1 MVVLPVIAAFA
12 SAGAAVTA
20 AGGIAAAMG
29 TVSGFLSIAG
39 AALTTIGAV
48 TGKKD
53 LMKIGGFM
61 SLGGGIGTAVN
72 AASAGAGAANGAQEA
87 FRASELAS
95 QAGAGAQAA
104 AAPLAE
110 AAGAISPELAR
121 SAVTDFGDQIAP
133 SLYERGGDIARNN
146 GMNAAMESGF
156 AAPGVS
162 APSVAAPGFAAPELA
177 NPALATPGV
186 QSAAGRIAEGAQTMD
201 SSQLSK
207 YLRTGYEALKP
218 IANGAMDFAS
228 KNKELMAMG
237 GNVLNSMY
245 GPEAELNNMRRSSYD
260 RQNSIYDRQMR
271 NRNSPVKLNFGGT

>member
-1 MVVLPVIAAFA
+1 MAFA

-95 QAGAGAQAA
+95 QAGAGAGAQAA

-110 AAGAISPELAR
+110 AATSAISPELAR

-133 SLYERGGDIARNN
+133 SLYERGGDIVRNN

-162 APSVAAPGFAAPELA
+162 APGVAAPGFAAPEIA
-177 NPALATPGV
+177 SPVLATPGV
-186 QSAAGRIAEGAQTMD
+186 QPAAGKIGAGAMTMD

-207 YLRTGYEALKP
+207 YLNAGYEALKP
-218 IANGAMDFAS
+218 IANGAMEFAS
-228 KNKELMAMG
+228 KNKELVSTGLSA
-237 GNVLNSMY
+237 LSSAY
-245 GPEAELNNMRRSSYD
+245 GPEAELNNLRRSNYD